1 MRRLS
6 SQLLSQLSSQLS
18 SLLGALA
25 LVLAAQVAQ
34 AQSLVATLSTDRVPI
49 LSNFTGARI
58 AVFGVIEPGAAAR
71 PRNGW
76 DVVVSVRGPRG
87 AVTVRKKES
96 LGPMWLNLD
105 ARSYIAIPSFISV
118 LSNRP
123 LEQIAQ
129 AEVRE
134 DLRVGVDPLIPPQT
148 ALRAGANDPRFR
160 EALQRIRARQ
170 GLFSQNSEQVRFISA
185 SVFQAQIDLPGVAP
199 LGAYDVDVSLFA
211 DGALVTRT
219 QLGFTVTK
227 TAAEQWVAQAARE
240 HALAYGLT
248 TALIALLI
256 GWLASLVFRRD

>member
-1 MRRLS
+1 MRIAARILA
-6 SQLLSQLSSQLS
+6 LFA
-18 SLLGALA
+18 ALA
-25 LVLAAQVAQ
+25 CAAPSAAG

-49 LSNFTGARI
+49 LSNFTGAPI
-58 AVFGVIEPGAAAR
+58 AVFGVIEPGGAVR

-87 AVTVRKKES
+87 AVTVRKKEA
-96 LGPMWLNLD
+96 LGPFWLNLD
-105 ARSYIAIPSFISV
+105 ARNYIAIPSFISI

-134 DLRVGVDPLIPPQT
+134 DLRIGVDPLVPPQT

-170 GLFSQNSEQVRFISA
+170 GLFSQSVDQVRFVSPQ
-185 SVFQAQIDLPGVAP
+185 VFQARIDLPGVAP
-199 LGAYDVDVSLFA
+199 IGAYDVDVSLFA
-211 DGALVTRT
+211 DGALVARS
-219 QLGFTVTK
+219 QLGFTVVK

-240 HALAYGLT
+240 HALAYGLV
-248 TALIALLI
+248 TALIAVLV
-256 GWLASLVFRRD
+256 GWFASLIFRRD